1 MLGLG
6 DSLFFH
12 GGRHT
17 IYAFDSLGQSLPGWP
32 VDVLLEEGADA
43 TNTFFSKDAE
53 IDEVGTVFAGV
64 GVDDLAAVVALNPDG
79 SEAWRNEYSV
89 PFMTGVLGPSG
100 TYYVGIGDAPSGG
113 GFRYAGLAHDS
124 GLEVCS
130 TEYFTPATNGLAGTP
145 DALFVSSGPD
155 LIKVTTDCR
164 ASSIYTTDLVWV
176 KVLGA
181 DGTTAIIMEY
191 NNGVPHLISRLA
203 GIKNNGTG
211 LWRAEEI
218 FLDYPEPILAVRN
231 GVVYLRGQDIADS
244 NKLKMFLIDI
254 ESGQVLNSLDAEG
267 LCLDCG
273 VAVTADNTVY
283 VVEVRAVA
291 PYYRITRLN

>member
-1 MLGLG
+1 
-6 DSLFFH
+6 
-12 GGRHT
+12 
-17 IYAFDSLGQSLPGWP
+17 
-32 VDVLLEEGADA
+32 
-43 TNTFFSKDAE
+43 
-53 IDEVGTVFAGV
+53 
-64 GVDDLAAVVALNPDG
+64 
-79 SEAWRNEYSV
+79 
-89 PFMTGVLGPSG
+89 
-100 TYYVGIGDAPSGG
+100 
-113 GFRYAGLAHDS
+113 
-124 GLEVCS
+124 
-130 TEYFTPATNGLAGTP
+130 
-145 DALFVSSGPD
+145 
-155 LIKVTTDCR
+155 
-164 ASSIYTTDLVWV
+164 
-176 KVLGA
+176 
-181 DGTTAIIMEY
+181 MEY